1 MTPTSSLQGRGMKAA
16 AFRPFRWLA
25 LAVAA
30 LVSLPMLGIVSS
42 VLSPSTEILG
52 HMAQTVLPRMLVNT
66 VILCITVGAGTFLI
80 GAATAFCVAR
90 FTFPGARAFEWLL
103 LLPLAMPTY
112 IIGYVYADAL
122 TYAGPVQSWLRD
134 MTGWRR
140 GDYWFPDIYT
150 VWGAGVLLSLVLYPY
165 VYLLARTAFLQEP
178 RSLRDAAVMLGQPP
192 ATTWL
197 TLSLPLARPALVA
210 GVALALME
218 TLADFATMQHLGVDT
233 FTTAIYRA
241 WIGMG
246 DRMAALQLSTGLIA
260 TVLLLLLLERMLR
273 GDRRYAAI
281 AKGVC
286 DAPPVRLKGWRAA
299 LAMTICA
306 VPILLGFVAPVL
318 LLLRLQAA
326 GGDPLL
332 GAAFLG
338 YAWNSL
344 RLAAVATAVIMA
356 IAFAFA
362 VLMRMGAD
370 GLERGLIRFAASGYA
385 LPGTV
390 IAVGVLVPLAALD
403 NTVDAAMRA
412 SFGLSTGLL
421 LSGTAAALVFAYSV
435 RFLAVGLGAL
445 EDGYA
450 RLSPNL
456 DAAARTLGRSPGGV
470 VRDVHVPLLRRAWL
484 TGAVIVFVDVLK
496 ELPATLIV
504 RPFDFDTLAVRVY
517 QLASDERLAQASTGS
532 LAIVILGL
540 IPVILM
546 VRTIR
551 ETSKT
556 RG

>member
-1 MTPTSSLQGRGMKAA
+1 MVGSTGRGKRAA
-16 AFRPFRWLA
+16 AFRPLRWLA

-42 VLSPSTEILG
+42 VLQPSTEVLG
-52 HMAQTVLPRMLVNT
+52 HMVETVLPRMLLNT
-66 VILCITVGAGTFLI
+66 LILCVTVGLGTFVV
-80 GAATAFCVAR
+80 GAVTAFCVVR
-90 FTFPGARAFEWLL
+90 FGFPGSRALEWLL

-122 TYAGPVQSWLRD
+122 TFAGPVQTGLREV
-134 MTGWRR
+134 MGWRR
-140 GDYWFPDIYT
+140 GDYWFPDIHT
-150 VWGAGVLLSLVLYPY
+150 VWGAGLLLSMVLYPY
-165 VYLLARTAFLQEP
+165 VYMLARTAFLQQP
-178 RSLRDAAVMLGQPP
+178 RSLTDAAVALGQPP
-192 ATTWL
+192 AVSWL
-197 TLSLPLARPALVA
+197 TLSLPMARPALAA

-246 DRMAALQLSTGLIA
+246 DRMAALQLSTGLVA
-260 TVLLLLLLERMLR
+260 AVLLLLLVERLMR
-273 GDRRYAAI
+273 GGRGYAAI
-281 AKGVC
+281 SKRVA

-299 LAMTICA
+299 LAAA
-306 VPILLGFVAPVL
+306 VCVLPILVGFVLPVL

-326 GGDPLL
+326 GGDPML
-332 GAAFLG
+332 GEAFLG
-338 YAWNSL
+338 YAWNSF
-344 RLAAVATAVIMA
+344 RLAATATAVVMA

-362 VLMRMGAD
+362 ILLRMGTD
-370 GLERGLIRFAASGYA
+370 PLERGLIRFAACGYA

-390 IAVGVLVPLAALD
+390 IAVGVLAPLAALD
-403 NTVDAAMRA
+403 NSIDAAMRA
-412 SFGLSTGLL
+412 TFGVSTGLL
-421 LSGTAAALVFAYSV
+421 LSGTAAALVFAYCV

-456 DAAARTLGRSPGGV
+456 DAAARTLGRTPTGV
-470 VRDVHVPLLRRAWL
+470 VRDVHLPLLRRAWL
-484 TGAVIVFVDVLK
+484 TGAIMVFVDVLK

-517 QLASDERLAQASTGS
+517 SLASDERLAQASSGS
-532 LAIVILGL
+532 LAIVLLGL
-540 IPVILM
+540 APVILM

-551 ETSKT
+551 ETSAA
-556 RG
+556 RR